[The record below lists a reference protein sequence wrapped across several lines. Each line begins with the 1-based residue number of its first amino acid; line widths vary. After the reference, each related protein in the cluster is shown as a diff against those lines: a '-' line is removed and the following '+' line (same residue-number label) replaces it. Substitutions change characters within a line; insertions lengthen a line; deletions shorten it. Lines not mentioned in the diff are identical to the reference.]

1 MAKVGDYN
9 LPDDLYYH
17 KEHFWAKID
26 GDVATIGM
34 DEFGTKLAGE
44 ISFIELPMEDDEVDA
59 GGQCGSLETGKWL
72 GKIYSPVAG
81 TVTAVNE
88 AAVDDP
94 VIINKDPYANWMFK
108 VKMSNKGDLDALKTG
123 AAIVPWLES
132 EVATRGKK

>member
-26 GDVATIGM
+26 GDVATIGI

-59 GGQCGSLETGKWL
+59 GGQCGSLETGKAADMIL
-72 GKIYSPVAG
+72 NEYQNQRLVQEYIGKYIG
-81 TVTAVNE
+81 
-88 AAVDDP
+88 
-94 VIINKDPYANWMFK
+94 
-108 VKMSNKGDLDALKTG
+108 G
-123 AAIVPWLES
+123 AE
-132 EVATRGKK
+132 